1 MWYIMQSDIEKEAT
15 RVLEVAERKGV
26 VLRLLGGLAVKLSS
40 PSASHRAL
48 QRRYPDIDFAGY
60 SKQGRAIKELFAEL
74 GYEPNKRFN
83 ALHGDK
89 RLMFFDNENER
100 QVDIFLDIFE
110 MCHKFDFRERL
121 ALSEHI
127 LPLADLLVT
136 KLQIVE
142 INEKDIRDIFCII
155 KDHDLGSGGRE
166 KELEI
171 INVDYIAN
179 LCSRDWGLFKTLT
192 TNLSKLKL
200 FVNDYEFEL
209 SEKALI
215 LKRLSKL
222 LECIAKAP
230 KSTRWKMR
238 AAVGEK
244 VRWYDLPEEVIRT
257 T

>member
-1 MWYIMQSDIEKEAT
+1 MWYIMQSDIEKEA
-15 RVLEVAERKGV
+15 RRILEAAERKGV

-40 PSASHRAL
+40 PSASHRSL
-48 QRRYPDIDFAGY
+48 KRRYPDIDFAGY
-60 SKQGRAIKELFAEL
+60 SKQGRGIKELFVEL

-121 ALSEHI
+121 ALSKYI

-155 KDHDLGSGGRE
+155 RDHDLGSGGRE
-166 KELEI
+166 TELEI
-171 INVDYIAN
+171 INVNYIAN
-179 LCSRDWGLFKTLT
+179 LCSHDWGLCKTLT
-192 TNLSKLKL
+192 TNLEKLKL
-200 FVNDYEFEL
+200 FVNDYEFEPT
-209 SEKALI
+209 ERALI
-215 LKRLSKL
+215 LGRLNKL
-222 LECIAKAP
+222 LECIEKAP

-244 VRWYDLPEEVIRT
+244 VRWYDVPEEAIRT